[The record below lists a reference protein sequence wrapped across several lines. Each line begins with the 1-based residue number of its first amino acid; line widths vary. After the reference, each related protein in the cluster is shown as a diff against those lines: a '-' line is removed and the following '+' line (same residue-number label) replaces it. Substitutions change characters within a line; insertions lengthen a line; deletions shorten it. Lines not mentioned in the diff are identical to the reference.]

1 MSAAEGNRGPRAP
14 SLLDAILPVV
24 VLILLIALT
33 IALFGISAT
42 DGPLQVALL
51 LSASFASL
59 MALKNGYTSA
69 AIADAAIG
77 GVSTAMSAIFIL
89 LAVGALI
96 GTWAMS
102 GTIVAMVYYGM
113 EILNPHYFYASAA
126 LLCAIVSFSIGSSW
140 TVAGTLGI
148 GLIGIAAS
156 MGVSPAITAG
166 AVISGAYFG
175 DKGSPLSDTV
185 NLATAAVGSD
195 LFQQVKEGL
204 WTSVPALIIAL
215 ALFAMLG
222 SSGELDTAGAL
233 SGLEQHFHISLWAFL
248 PLIFVLALALLR
260 VSPFITI
267 FLGALLGGVMAV
279 ILNPHA
285 VVGLANDSSLP
296 EPIALFKGVW
306 AALGT
311 GYKINTDEPAIDTL
325 LSRGGM
331 ASMLPTIWL
340 IIAALAFGS
349 VAEHAG
355 LLGRLVD
362 PIVQRAR
369 SIGVLVTAT
378 VVSCIVTNI
387 VAADQYIAV
396 VMPGRMFRPEFAS
409 RGFAPVVLS
418 RAVVDTAPVTSSLI
432 PWNSCGAFMAATLAV
447 PTLSY
452 APFAFFC
459 LLSPLMTI
467 AFAVLGIR
475 MLRADTT
482 VPPQP
487 A

>member
-1 MSAAEGNRGPRAP
+1 MGGKPP
-14 SLLDAILPVV
+14 SLLDALIPVIIL
-24 VLILLIALT
+24 LILLIGSYVLFGSAAT
-33 IALFGISAT
+33 YGPNQIALLTCSLIVIAIAMKNGMPFH
-42 DGPLQVALL
+42 ALL
-51 LSASFASL
+51 ADT
-59 MALKNGYTSA
+59 LKGIGSGLE
-69 AIADAAIG
+69 AIL
-77 GVSTAMSAIFIL
+77 IL

-113 EILNPHYFYASAA
+113 EVLNPHFFYASAA

-195 LFQQVKEGL
+195 LFQQVKEAF
-204 WTSVPALIIAL
+204 WTSVPSLLISL
-215 ALFAMLG
+215 VLFSLLG
-222 SSGELDTAGAL
+222 ASGELDTAGAL
-233 SGLEQHFHISLWAFL
+233 SGLADHFYISVWAFL
-248 PLIFVLALALLR
+248 PLLFVLALALLKI
-260 VSPFITI
+260 SPFITI
-267 FLGALLGGVMAV
+267 LLGALLGGVMAV

-285 VVGLANDSSLP
+285 VLILANDPSLP

-306 AALGT
+306 SALGT
-311 GYKINTDEPAIDTL
+311 GYTINTNEPAIDTL

-362 PIVQRAR
+362 PIARRAH
-369 SIGVLVTAT
+369 SVGLLVTAT

-396 VMPGRMFRPEFAS
+396 VMPGRMFRPEFAR
-409 RGFAPVVLS
+409 RGLAPVVLS
-418 RAVVDTAPVTSSLI
+418 RTVIDTAPVTSALI
-432 PWNSCGAFMAATLAV
+432 PWNSCGAFMAATLGV
-447 PTLSY
+447 STLSY
-452 APFAFFC
+452 APFAFLC
-459 LLSPLMTI
+459 LINPLMAI
-467 AFAVLGIR
+467 LFGFLGLR
-475 MLRADTT
+475 MLRAAATAPGPT
-482 VPPQP
+482 
-487 A
+487 